1 MMFHMWDRQT
11 MELWGKDPKGMR
23 LGQFYMN
30 ELSKYNLDLY
40 CSVPDDIDP
49 FYFTNRFPDFI
60 RWLAENWVED
70 T

>member
-1 MMFHMWDRQT
+1 MMFHLWDRQT
-11 MELWGKDPKGMR
+11 MKLWGKDPKGMR

-30 ELSKYNLDLY
+30 ELAKYNLDLY
-40 CSVPDDIDP
+40 RSVPDDIDP
-49 FYFTNRFPDFI
+49 FYFTTRFPDFI